1 MIVPFLAAAKRRYP
15 ALASC
20 SMDKGFYTPANREA
34 LDELLDLNV
43 MPKKGRHRKA
53 DRERETHP
61 DFVAARRQHP
71 AVESAINNLHHRGMS
86 LACIFHHGGE
96 IFDFSG
102 SGSLTGDCV
111 AKIPTLSP
119 SDSMSAEVGAVL
131 VALRGAWR
139 LILPSVG
146 AARAFV
152 SHRHMMASVIQ
163 SNTAACLA
171 SMQAWDKP
179 RVREAL
185 A

>member
-1 MIVPFLAAAKRRYP
+1 MQRSHLGVLV
-15 ALASC
+15 
-20 SMDKGFYTPANREA
+20 G
-34 LDELLDLNV
+34 
-43 MPKKGRHRKA
+43 
-53 DRERETHP
+53 
-61 DFVAARRQHP
+61 
-71 AVESAINNLHHRGMS
+71 

-96 IFDFSG
+96 FFDFSG

-131 VALRGAWR
+131 VTLRGAWR

>member
-1 MIVPFLAAAKRRYP
+1 MPNWVNGRSPNEGIQNLQYER
-15 ALASC
+15 
-20 SMDKGFYTPANREA
+20 N
-34 LDELLDLNV
+34 LDC
-43 MPKKGRHRKA
+43 R
-53 DRERETHP
+53 
-61 DFVAARRQHP
+61 
-71 AVESAINNLHHRGMS
+71 S
-86 LACIFHHGGE
+86 LATKLTCMFHHGCE
-96 IFDFSG
+96 SLDFGGRG
-102 SGSLTGDCV
+102 SRIGDCV
-111 AKIPTLSP
+111 AKIPTLAP
-119 SDSMSAEVGAVL
+119 SDSMSAVVSTVL

>member
-1 MIVPFLAAAKRRYP
+1 MDGHESVVLTRSIAGAPADVFQAFTSSKDLSRWFAPTYELIPQVECIAVPGGTYRCR
-15 ALASC
+15 
-20 SMDKGFYTPANREA
+20 M
-34 LDELLDLNV
+34 
-43 MPKKGRHRKA
+43 
-53 DRERETHP
+53 
-61 DFVAARRQHP
+61 
-71 AVESAINNLHHRGMS
+71 HHQDGDVFRV

-96 IFDFSG
+96 FFDFSG

-111 AKIPTLSP
+111 AKIPTLAP